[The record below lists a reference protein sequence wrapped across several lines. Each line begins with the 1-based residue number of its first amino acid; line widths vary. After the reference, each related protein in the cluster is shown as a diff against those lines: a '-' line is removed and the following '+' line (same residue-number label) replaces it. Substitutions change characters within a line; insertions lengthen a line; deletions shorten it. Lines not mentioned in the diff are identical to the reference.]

1 MSRARFPGRNLTYF
15 TSRRSAST
23 DETSRPKSTPAPN
36 LAERKTTTTE
46 HHSVRHPP
54 RRHPGDAIGSRVPKL
69 TSQVGTHAY
78 KGNHSNSDV
87 RQAVVSRLLNYLHE
101 QCVED
106 SVAAGGDGGRDD
118 PEAQRLQCEA
128 NLAHGVPAPAAPEA
142 HHRHPLPCLR
152 DLNLLRPNL
161 NHHLLIGLS
170 NNSIA

>member
-1 MSRARFPGRNLTYF
+1 MKPRDQNLLRLLTWPKGR
-15 TSRRSAST
+15 RRQRST
-23 DETSRPKSTPAPN
+23 IPYVIPRDVTPVTP
-36 LAERKTTTTE
+36 
-46 HHSVRHPP
+46 SVP
-54 RRHPGDAIGSRVPKL
+54 RVPKL
-69 TSQVGTHAY
+69 TCQVGTRTRATTVI
-78 KGNHSNSDV
+78 SVV

-152 DLNLLRPNL
+152 DLHLLRPNL